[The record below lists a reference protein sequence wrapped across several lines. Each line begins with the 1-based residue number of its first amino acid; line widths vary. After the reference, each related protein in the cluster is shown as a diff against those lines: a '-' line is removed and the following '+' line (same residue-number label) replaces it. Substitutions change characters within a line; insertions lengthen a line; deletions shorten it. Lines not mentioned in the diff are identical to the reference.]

1 MTSATRTRLLITG
14 AAGGMGRACARLLGS
29 THDLVLTDVAQRP
42 LERLVNDLRL
52 DGYTIVAARAGDLN
66 DQKLLDT
73 LVADLD
79 GEMPF
84 KLVHTAGLS
93 PSLGDWRAIMTINL
107 IATDKLLDTME
118 RALRPGSCAV
128 VIASSAG
135 HMRIPDPGVNELLDA
150 PQASGFLDGIGAVI
164 AAIAAQSPAGA
175 EGISYSLSKAAVIR
189 QCEQRAVIWGGLGA
203 RIVTISPGLILTP
216 MGRSELE
223 KTNGAVQLRDAAPAA
238 RAGTAMDIALA
249 VQFMLSDQASF
260 ITGTDLKVDGGS
272 VAFIKHMTR
281 K

>member
-1 MTSATRTRLLITG
+1 
-14 AAGGMGRACARLLGS
+14 MGRACARLLGS